1 MEKDAPCGFYIAM
14 GEGAGVWRRE
24 LGNGFKMRPRVSFMS
39 FVNFLTAGAR
49 GARARARPASGEGR
63 DVGVP
68 DPVPLGS
75 GLRSAARGLPLRAA
89 RSHATRHA
97 VKL

>member
-1 MEKDAPCGFYIAM
+1 MPKSDARVNRFSHA
-14 GEGAGVWRRE
+14 
-24 LGNGFKMRPRVSFMS
+24 RP
-39 FVNFLTAGAR
+39 AR
-49 GARARARPASGEGR
+49 GGARASGEAR

-97 VKL
+97 VKLHKDFDYFLYVAFEKSEEMLSL

>member
-1 MEKDAPCGFYIAM
+1 M
-14 GEGAGVWRRE
+14 W
-24 LGNGFKMRPRVSFMS
+24 VS
-39 FVNFLTAGAR
+39 L
-49 GARARARPASGEGR
+49 
-63 DVGVP
+63 

-97 VKL
+97 VKLHKDFDYFLYVAFEKSEEMLSL